1 MNIKRILL
9 MVSKKLIFAPVWF
22 PQMILYGRE
31 KDTHTVEERF
41 ALLRKIT
48 VHVNKAG
55 KVNIKA
61 DGLENLPKEDG
72 FIMFP
77 NHQGLYDVLAFIE
90 SCSHPFTVVMKKEIQ
105 NIFFLK
111 QVFGVMRARALDRDN
126 VKQAMKVILAM
137 ADDVKKG
144 INYIIFA
151 EGTRTKNGNKVGD
164 FKGGSFKA
172 AIRAKCPIVPVAIV
186 DSFKPLDE
194 NSTKP
199 VTVQVHYMKPL
210 YYEDYKDMKSMEIA
224 HLVQKMIQDKINE
237 NI

>member
-9 MVSKKLIFAPVWF
+9 MVSKNLIFAPVWF

-151 EGTRTKNGNKVGD
+151 EGTRSKNGN
-164 FKGGSFKA
+164 
-172 AIRAKCPIVPVAIV
+172 
-186 DSFKPLDE
+186 
-194 NSTKP
+194 
-199 VTVQVHYMKPL
+199 
-210 YYEDYKDMKSMEIA
+210 
-224 HLVQKMIQDKINE
+224 
-237 NI
+237 

>member
-1 MNIKRILL
+1 
-9 MVSKKLIFAPVWF
+9 MVSKNLIFAPVWF

-31 KDTHTVEERF
+31 KDTHTVEGRF

-151 EGTRTKNGNKVGD
+151 EGTRSKNGNKVGD

>member
-1 MNIKRILL
+1 MNKKRILL
-9 MVSKKLIFAPVWF
+9 MVSKNLIFAPVWF

-151 EGTRTKNGNKVGD
+151 EGTRSKNGNKVGE

-224 HLVQKMIQDKINE
+224 HLIQKMIQDKINE

>member
-1 MNIKRILL
+1 
-9 MVSKKLIFAPVWF
+9 MVSKNLIFAPVWF

-151 EGTRTKNGNKVGD
+151 EGTRSKNGNKVGE

-224 HLVQKMIQDKINE
+224 HLVQKMIQDEINE

>member
-1 MNIKRILL
+1 
-9 MVSKKLIFAPVWF
+9 
-22 PQMILYGRE
+22 
-31 KDTHTVEERF
+31 
-41 ALLRKIT
+41 
-48 VHVNKAG
+48 
-55 KVNIKA
+55 
-61 DGLENLPKEDG
+61 
-72 FIMFP
+72 
-77 NHQGLYDVLAFIE
+77 
-90 SCSHPFTVVMKKEIQ
+90 
-105 NIFFLK
+105 
-111 QVFGVMRARALDRDN
+111 MRARALDRDN

-144 INYIIFA
+144 LIILFC
-151 EGTRTKNGNKVGD
+151 GGNPVKNGNKVGE

>member
-1 MNIKRILL
+1 
-9 MVSKKLIFAPVWF
+9 MVSKNLIFAPVWF

-111 QVFGVMRARALDRDN
+111 QVFGVMRARALDRELALKN
-126 VKQAMKVILAM
+126 TQATVASRKVIRIWTPCR
-137 ADDVKKG
+137 KG
-144 INYIIFA
+144 PSS
-151 EGTRTKNGNKVGD
+151 GMW
-164 FKGGSFKA
+164 S
-172 AIRAKCPIVPVAIV
+172 IRYPLFRSGAVTAPI
-186 DSFKPLDE
+186 
-194 NSTKP
+194 T
-199 VTVQVHYMKPL
+199 
-210 YYEDYKDMKSMEIA
+210 
-224 HLVQKMIQDKINE
+224 
-237 NI
+237 

>member
-9 MVSKKLIFAPVWF
+9 MVSKNLIFAPVWF

-105 NIFFLK
+105 NILFLK

-151 EGTRTKNGNKVGD
+151 EGTRSKNGNKVGE

-224 HLVQKMIQDKINE
+224 HLIQKMIQDKINE

>member
-9 MVSKKLIFAPVWF
+9 MVSKNLIFAPVWF

-151 EGTRTKNGNKVGD
+151 EGTRSKNGNKVGE

-199 VTVQVHYMKPL
+199 VTV
-210 YYEDYKDMKSMEIA
+210 
-224 HLVQKMIQDKINE
+224 
-237 NI
+237 

>member
-9 MVSKKLIFAPVWF
+9 MVSKNLIFAPVWF

-48 VHVNKAG
+48 VYVNKAG

-151 EGTRTKNGNKVGD
+151 EGTRSKNGNKVGD

-224 HLVQKMIQDKINE
+224 HLIQKMIQDKINE